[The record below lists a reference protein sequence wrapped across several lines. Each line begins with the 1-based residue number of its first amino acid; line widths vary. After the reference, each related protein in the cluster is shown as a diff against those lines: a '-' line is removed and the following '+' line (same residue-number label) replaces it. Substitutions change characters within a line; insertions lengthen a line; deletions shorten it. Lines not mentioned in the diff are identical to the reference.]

1 MCQYDKK
8 KKKTR
13 GPFDRILQGT
23 RRVFLAQYLLDAC
36 VISEQTF
43 HEWPFLL
50 FPLFSFLFFF
60 FSLVL
65 FSFSAQYIYIY
76 RRRRRNDFGGV
87 SGWSNLYRWL
97 YSGWVRDRSP
107 NIYFQGLFR
116 VVCILS
122 SRYWLRHRAEAR
134 QGFEDGCLWYSVLVV
149 SSEATP
155 RTNATRNIS
164 RSADSLVRRRFL
176 SITVFLFFSFS
187 ATVSIKA
194 SVYFAYKTTYRYL
207 ESSKSGLFH
216 GDDSI

>member
-1 MCQYDKK
+1 M
-8 KKKTR
+8 
-13 GPFDRILQGT
+13 
-23 RRVFLAQYLLDAC
+23 
-36 VISEQTF
+36 
-43 HEWPFLL
+43 
-50 FPLFSFLFFF
+50 
-60 FSLVL
+60 
-65 FSFSAQYIYIY
+65 YIY

-97 YSGWVRDRSP
+97 YSAWVRDRSP

-176 SITVFLFFSFS
+176 SITVFSLLQFLCYS
-187 ATVSIKA
+187 SIKA
-194 SVYFAYKTTYRYL
+194 SVYFA
-207 ESSKSGLFH
+207 
-216 GDDSI
+216 